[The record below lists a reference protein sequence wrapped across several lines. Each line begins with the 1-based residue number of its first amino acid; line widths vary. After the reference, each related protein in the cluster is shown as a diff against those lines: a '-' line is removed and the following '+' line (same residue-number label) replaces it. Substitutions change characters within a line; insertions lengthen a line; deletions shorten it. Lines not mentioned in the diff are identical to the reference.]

1 MYACTKSNNCNQ
13 NDWKYVYQNN
23 QNEDE
28 DEDEE
33 EVGETIDISSLFQTG
48 HNELTLDLI
57 PQTFQNQPSLASKG
71 VIR

>member
-1 MYACTKSNNCNQ
+1 MYACTKSANCNQ

-28 DEDEE
+28 ED
-33 EVGETIDISSLFQTG
+33 GETIDISNLFQTG

-71 VIR
+71 VIRL